1 MNPYQNSFGGNI
13 PQDVAGKQ
21 GENVIFIVYTLKDT
35 PETLDK
41 VKDVCANFSGMIRSM
56 RNRFPE
62 LMFSCTMGFG
72 ADAWSRLFPEKG
84 KPKELNTFEEIK
96 DGKRLSSSTGV
107 PPICKNR
114 SSSNA
119 VRCTV
124 TGSSAASCTKGI
136 AIEKTITPRR
146 AIRLKRW
153 NVSRL
158 KSRR

>member
-84 KPKELNTFEEIK
+84 KPKELNRATSCFISVQNRW
-96 DGKRLSSSTGV
+96 GCVLSLLPSLT
-107 PPICKNR
+107 R
-114 SSSNA
+114 SS
-119 VRCTV
+119 
-124 TGSSAASCTKGI
+124 
-136 AIEKTITPRR
+136 R
-146 AIRLKRW
+146 A
-153 NVSRL
+153 
-158 KSRR
+158 